1 MILWGLLINKGL
13 KTIKA
18 VVRVLNESI
27 VRFSGLQE
35 LIEDFQMNVEDDSST
50 NYDTTKKPYNRIS
63 MVRYNSYQE
72 EEYFSL

>member
-1 MILWGLLINKGL
+1 MSLWGLLINKGL

-35 LIEDFQMNVEDDSST
+35 LIEDLNSDEARGYDHEKPLTKIKIDDE
-50 NYDTTKKPYNRIS
+50 I
-63 MVRYNSYQE
+63 
-72 EEYFSL
+72 

>member
-1 MILWGLLINKGL
+1 
-13 KTIKA
+13 
-18 VVRVLNESI
+18 
-27 VRFSGLQE
+27 
-35 LIEDFQMNVEDDSST
+35 MNVEDDSST